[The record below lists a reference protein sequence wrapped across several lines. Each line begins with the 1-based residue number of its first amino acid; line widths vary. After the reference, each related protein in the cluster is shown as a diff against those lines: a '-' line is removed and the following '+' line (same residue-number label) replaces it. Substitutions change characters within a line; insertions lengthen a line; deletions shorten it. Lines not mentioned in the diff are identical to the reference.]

1 MRLHVCLYMELFQC
15 VVVENKLVKCW
26 EAVSVLITMD
36 MEAEAERRK
45 NEREK
50 KTEQHHTCQKYI
62 PLVCFFLLKES
73 LL

>member
-1 MRLHVCLYMELFQC
+1 M
-15 VVVENKLVKCW
+15 VKCW

-36 MEAEAERRK
+36 VEAEAERRK

-50 KTEQHHTCQKYI
+50 KTEQHNTCQKYI

>member
-1 MRLHVCLYMELFQC
+1 MEQFQC
-15 VVVENKLVKCW
+15 VVVVKCW

-36 MEAEAERRK
+36 VEAEAERRK